1 MPIKT
6 LSLSGFLYAVCF
18 LSIAQTP
25 TKIILDADIDSD
37 VDDVGAL
44 AMLHTLADHQ
54 VVEILGVVVTS
65 DDLHAP
71 TCTDAINH
79 YFGRPQLPIGVEKG
93 IDLREFSKYT
103 KTISGEFAHDLDAY
117 DKAEDATAL
126 YRRLLSSQPDSSV
139 VIISIGH
146 LTNIRRLLESK
157 PDEHSDLSG
166 KELIQRKVKF
176 WSCMGGT
183 YPEGKEAN
191 FYRPDPES
199 TQIAV
204 KDWPGEVVFAGW
216 ELGNRIITG
225 GDYLKKVLSP
235 ESPVWRA
242 YQLYNGF
249 AGRPSWDQASI
260 LYAIAPDQDYWEVKK
275 GGHVRVEADGS
286 NQWIEGKET
295 NHAYL
300 VEKMAPTEV
309 AKIIDA
315 LMAGIYRPGFS
326 K

>member
-1 MPIKT
+1 MWLKSWLFCGYLFS
-6 LSLSGFLYAVCF
+6 LSLVSL
-18 LSIAQTP
+18 AQNP
-25 TKIILDADIDSD
+25 VKIILDADIDSD

-65 DDLHAP
+65 DDRHAP
-71 TCTDAINH
+71 SCTDAINH
-79 YFGRPQLPIGVEKG
+79 YFGRPHLPIGVEKG
-93 IDLREFSKYT
+93 IELREFSKYT
-103 KTISGEFAHDLDAY
+103 KALSEEFAHDLDVY
-117 DKAEDATAL
+117 GEAEEATAL
-126 YRRLLSSQPDSSV
+126 YRRLLSTQPDSSV
-139 VIISIGH
+139 IIISIGH
-146 LTNIRRLLESK
+146 LTNIRNLLEST
-157 PDEHSDLSG
+157 PDEHSALSG
-166 KELIQRKVKF
+166 RELIQKKVKL

-204 KDWPGEVVFAGW
+204 NNWPGEVVFSGW
-216 ELGNRIITG
+216 EIGNRILTG
-225 GDYLKKVLSP
+225 GDFLKKTLSP

-249 AGRPSWDQASI
+249 AGRPSWDQTSI
-260 LYAIAPDQDYWEVKK
+260 LFAISPDQDYWEVKK
-275 GGHVRVEADGS
+275 EGHVQVEADGS
-286 NQWIEGKET
+286 NQWVEGKET
-295 NHAYL
+295 NHAHL
-300 VEKMAPTEV
+300 VEKMAPVEV

-315 LMAGIYRPGFS
+315 LMAGIYSPGFS